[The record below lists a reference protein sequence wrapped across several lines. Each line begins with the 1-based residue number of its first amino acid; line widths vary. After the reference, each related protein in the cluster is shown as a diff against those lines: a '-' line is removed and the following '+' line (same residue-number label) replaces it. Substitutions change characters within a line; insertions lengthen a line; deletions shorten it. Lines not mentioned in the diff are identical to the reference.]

1 MKQVFSK
8 FNLKDIQ
15 ENAVS
20 RSTIKYRRRR
30 YLIDPG
36 FQYWFIGKITI
47 LAVSIIVFSLFLLA
61 LAYQQ
66 YADITVEL
74 MQPDPFGA
82 SGGIRT
88 VSKHGSAFSLLW
100 PVLAIS
106 LTGTLLVTLFFGLI
120 ISHRMAGPVYRI
132 RMVLKEM
139 SEGNLSGKLVLRKND
154 AFHPLAGSINILGDS
169 WRKNVQELQELCGK
183 LESAVDGNGQEQLL
197 KRINE
202 LLAGFKTK

>member
-1 MKQVFSK
+1 MSQPTMKH
-8 FNLKDIQ
+8 
-15 ENAVS
+15 
-20 RSTIKYRRRR
+20 RRRQ

-36 FQYWFIGKITI
+36 FQYWFIGRITI
-47 LAVSIIVFSLFLLA
+47 LAVAILVFSLFLLA

-66 YADITVEL
+66 YGDITVEL

-82 SGGIRT
+82 AGGIKT
-88 VSKHGSAFSLLW
+88 VAKHSSVFSLLW

-106 LTGTLLVTLFFGLI
+106 MAGTLLVTFFFGLFL
-120 ISHRMAGPVYRI
+120 SHRMAGPIYRI

-139 SEGNLSGKLVLRKND
+139 AEGNVSGILRLRKKD
-154 AFHPLAGSINILGDS
+154 AFQPLAESINILKDS
-169 WRKNVQELQELCGK
+169 WRKKVQELQELCRK
-183 LESAVDGNGQEQLL
+183 LESTVEGSGQEQLL